1 MIAGE
6 QRLLVRSEVLDF
18 GTLPL
23 PLLDS
28 LTPEQILKGF
38 DPWTAKPDAKLT
50 ADDISNILSQ
60 SIPNFGPKDAFV
72 LFQLY
77 KITVEGEIAF
87 LSVTN
92 PQAWS
97 QLTVKARPFCMFLY
111 LQSYRTKSESQG
123 NWQNLEGM
131 KSLKSSNQFSPLNS
145 PRSRSMRTT
154 SAIDNTQNMISFVK
168 SAIVSALLKIAS
180 GIRDFKSKEPQR
192 ITPAAF
198 EHLSVLLRTP
208 QYEKEHN
215 QSLAEFLGKETDF
228 NTVASLIDLHVGS
241 AELETTINIYKLTKS
256 VTVEDQTFCK
266 KPILKIHSC
275 EDSFIYINA
284 SVEYVSISNCTNCTI
299 YVAAVRRI
307 CSVDKCERINLTCS
321 TNLLR
326 IGNTIDSKL
335 NFFSTSEPILFG
347 DNKSIVMGPN
357 NANSFEM
364 IDKMKK
370 AEIPIVA
377 KSMLNFNSWHIFYT
391 FAGFA
396 NTTITTESPKEFH
409 HLVLPDEQFTP
420 VPVNLALNLHTLA
433 TMDKSTLASKCF
445 EYTGTLIVPFLAP
458 QEYKDKIMEKE
469 NKMKEFREKMAKAGL
484 TPDQMKVLKNG
495 IQAHFL
501 KWLTT
506 RPEHKEL
513 MEVLKYAN

>member
-28 LTPEQILKGF
+28 LTPEQLLKGF
-38 DPWTAKPDAKLT
+38 DHWTAKPDSKLT
-50 ADDISNILSQ
+50 ADEIATILSQ
-60 SIPNFGPKDAFV
+60 TIPNFGPKDAFV

-77 KITVEGEIAF
+77 KITVEGDISF
-87 LSVTN
+87 LSITN

-111 LQSYRTKSESQG
+111 LQSFRTKSESQSS
-123 NWQNLEGM
+123 WQNIEGM
-131 KSLKSSNQFSPLNS
+131 KSLKTSSQFSPLNS

-154 SAIDNTQNMISFVK
+154 SAIDNTQNMINFVK
-168 SAIVSALLKIAS
+168 GAICSALLKIAS
-180 GIRDFKSKEPQR
+180 GIRDFKSKEPTK
-192 ITPAAF
+192 ITPGAF
-198 EHLSVLLRTP
+198 EHLHCLLRTYP
-208 QYEKEHN
+208 NDKEPA
-215 QSLAEFLGKETDF
+215 QSLGDFLGKDTDY
-228 NTVASLIDLHVGS
+228 NTVTALIDHHIAS
-241 AELETTINIYKLTKS
+241 AEIETTMNIYKMTNS
-256 VTVEDQTFCK
+256 VAVEDQTFCK

-284 SVEYVSISNCTNCTI
+284 AVEYVSISNCTNCTI
-299 YVAAVRRI
+299 YVAAVKKI

-326 IGNTIDSKL
+326 VGNTIDSKF

-347 DNKSIVMGPN
+347 DNKSLVMGPN

-377 KSMLNFNSWHIFYT
+377 KSMLNFNGWHIFYT

-396 NTTITTESPKEFH
+396 NTTISTESPKEFH
-409 HLVLPDEQFTP
+409 HLVLPDEHFTP
-420 VPVNLALNLHTLA
+420 VPVNLALNLQTLS

-458 QEYKDKIMEKE
+458 QEYKDKIIEKD
-469 NKMKEFREKMAKAGL
+469 NKMKDFREKMAKAGL
-484 TPDQMKVLKNG
+484 SPEQMKVLKNG

-501 KWLTT
+501 KWLTA

-513 MEVLKYAN
+513 LEVLKYVN